1 MSDLLAVFLQPAS
14 LTRWQQMLMLLP
26 LCLSIS
32 VVYKTTKC
40 ERVRD
45 IPWAAF
51 VSWITIVV
59 GMYLVGIVLLVVYEV
74 ATRHW

>member
-1 MSDLLAVFLQPAS
+1 MSDLLAVFLQPVVLA
-14 LTRWQQMLMLLP
+14 RWQQMLMLLP
-26 LCLSIS
+26 LCLTVS
-32 VVYKTTKC
+32 VVYKTTRC

-59 GMYLVGIVLLVVYEV
+59 GMYLVGITLLVVYEL
-74 ATRHW
+74 ATRYW